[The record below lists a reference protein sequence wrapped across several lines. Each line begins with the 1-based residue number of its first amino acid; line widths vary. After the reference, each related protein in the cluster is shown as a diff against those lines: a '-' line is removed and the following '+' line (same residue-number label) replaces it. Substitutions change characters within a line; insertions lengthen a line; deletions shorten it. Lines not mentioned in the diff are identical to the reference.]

1 MTTTHSWGQMVNVS
15 FEGKLC
21 RPYSPLHASPLACAA
36 DAVYCYLRTPTQVDA
51 GEILEEALRSIEEIR
66 SLILP
71 LGFSEVDVRPF
82 RSGAVSSGLTTPV
95 AEQQK
100 ENEVDTKNLDVE
112 VYRVHGSAATA
123 RGAGS

>member
-1 MTTTHSWGQMVNVS
+1 MVIVS
-15 FEGKLC
+15 FAYHPIPSCTRHCL
-21 RPYSPLHASPLACAA
+21 RSRR
-36 DAVYCYLRTPTQVDA
+36 YCLLLFHKQTQVDA
-51 GEILEEALRSIEEIR
+51 GEILEEALRSIEDIR

-82 RSGAVSSGLTTPV
+82 RSGAVSGGLTTPV

-100 ENEVDTKNLDVE
+100 ESEVNTKNLDGVE
-112 VYRVHGSAATA
+112 VYRVHGSAAVA